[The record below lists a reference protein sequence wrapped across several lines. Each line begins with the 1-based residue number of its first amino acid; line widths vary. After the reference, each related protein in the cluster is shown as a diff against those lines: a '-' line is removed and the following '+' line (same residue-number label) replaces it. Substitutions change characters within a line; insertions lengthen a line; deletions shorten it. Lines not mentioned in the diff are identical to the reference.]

1 MVAMMDGAIASWLL
15 AGVPLLGAA
24 LSFAVWSRPDYLR
37 NWSVVLSILSLA
49 AAAGMSGSLAT
60 SSENLLLVYLLPIAA
75 CAAVLGQPVHK
86 NLRLSWTMTLLFL
99 GLGFVILTNQRIVG
113 QVCLLVLLSSLI
125 VLLYRH
131 HTPLWPISWFGIG
144 AYALAVGC
152 VTISLVAAPPL
163 SSIASLLAC
172 AILLPLVPFHSGY
185 ITSITRLPGSLPSF
199 IVLLL
204 PAIGIHIL
212 ATTISTVPDVAM
224 STMTVL
230 ALVSAL
236 YGSIKA
242 LAQSRVRLLLAYG
255 SLSFFSIFWWFVSIS
270 HRITPQAVV
279 FLAALSLVTS
289 GLLMSWQ
296 VVRTRYGDD
305 VDPQAISGL
314 VRRMPHF
321 TVLFSLLALAAM
333 GLPPFGVFTGF
344 IGMLLTTALTSS
356 VALLVIMIVWLAASW
371 YILDMVQQLLFGRER
386 SDLRYEDL
394 RRSELASLLI
404 VLLIVIALGIAP
416 SNLFGITEPPSNA
429 QAVKES
435 VSWNR

>member
-1 MVAMMDGAIASWLL
+1 MMDGAIASWLL
-15 AGVPLLGAA
+15 ASVPLLGAA
-24 LSFAVWSRPDYLR
+24 FSFVVWSRPDYLR

-49 AAAGMSGSLAT
+49 AAAGMSRSLA
-60 SSENLLLVYLLPIAA
+60 SSHENLLLVYLLPIAA
-75 CAAVLGQPVHK
+75 CASLLGQPAHK
-86 NLRLSWTMTLLFL
+86 NLRLSWIMTLLFL
-99 GLGFVILTNQRIVG
+99 GLGFVILTSQHIVG

-125 VLLYRH
+125 ALLYRH
-131 HTPLWPISWFGIG
+131 HTQLWPISWFGIG

-163 SSIASLLAC
+163 SSVTSLLAC
-172 AILLPLVPFHSGY
+172 AILLPLVPFHNGH
-185 ITSITRLPGSLPSF
+185 ITALTRLPGSLPSF

-204 PAIGIHIL
+204 PAIGIHSL

-230 ALVSAL
+230 ALASAL

-255 SLSFFSIFWWFVSIS
+255 SLSFFSILWWFVAIS
-270 HRITPQAVV
+270 HTITPQAVV

-314 VRRMPHF
+314 VRKMPHF
-321 TVLFSLLALAAM
+321 AVLFSLLALAAM

-356 VALLVIMIVWLAASW
+356 VALLVMMVVWLAASW
-371 YILDMVQQLLFGRER
+371 YILDMVQRLLFGRER

-394 RRSELASLLI
+394 RRSELASLLV

-416 SNLFGITEPPSNA
+416 SSLFGITQQPSNA
-429 QAVKES
+429 EAVKES